1 MSEQNYPLQSLREG
15 HWFKLICG
23 ASFQNLAAVRNL
35 TLAYTL
41 AGVDCVDIAADPAVV
56 IAAKEAIRVAMDMGH
71 RASPGESCGELGEHF
86 PNGGQTVSLIQKPLL
101 MVSLNDGEDPHFRKA
116 TFVPL
121 HCPSDCPRPCEQICP
136 ADAIKSS
143 GVIEDRCYGCGR
155 CLPICPIQHIS
166 AHSYVSTAQAIAP
179 LVLEMGIDAIEIHT
193 QVGRLADFKRLWS
206 AIKPWLPQL
215 QLIAISCPDGENL
228 IEYLWALYD
237 IVSPLP
243 CPLIW
248 QTDGRPMS
256 GDIGNG
262 ATRAAIRLGQ
272 KVLTAGLP
280 GYVQLAGGTNDYTV
294 PKLRSLNLLASTPPR
309 DRSVPHLET
318 VRTTQPISPSYVS
331 GVAYGSYARSLL
343 SPLLEQLEDLGSLE
357 KPVPLLASYQG
368 TELSATGLVGSAI
381 LTPRSQPMPLPQPLL
396 LEQSPQSL
404 QQAVKL
410 AYSLVSQLKP
420 FHSTPQLDHELP

>member
-1 MSEQNYPLQSLREG
+1 MSEPNYPLQSLREG

-23 ASFQNLAAVRNL
+23 ASFQNLPAIRNL

-41 AGVDCVDIAADPAVV
+41 AGVDCIDIAADPAVV
-56 IAAKEAIRVAMDMGH
+56 IAAQEAIQAAVEISRGDSQ
-71 RASPGESCGELGEHF
+71 RDRFTNRQQNPTIL
-86 PNGGQTVSLIQKPLL
+86 QKPLL

-116 TFVPL
+116 TFLPVN
-121 HCPSDCPRPCEQICP
+121 CPSDCPRPCEQICP
-136 ADAIKSS
+136 AGAIKSS

-179 LVLEMGIDAIEIHT
+179 LVLEMGIDAVEIHT
-193 QVGRLADFKRLWS
+193 QVGRLADFQRLWS

-228 IEYLWALYD
+228 IEYLRTLYD
-237 IVSPLP
+237 LIAPLP

-272 KVLTAGLP
+272 KVLAAGLP

-294 PKLRSLNLLASTPPR
+294 PKLRSLNLLASIPSR
-309 DRSVPHLET
+309 DRLMTHLET
-318 VRTTQPISPSYVS
+318 PHFETPHFETVQPMQSLSSSYVS

-343 SPLLEQLEDLGSLE
+343 SPILEQLEVVENLD
-357 KPVPLLASYQG
+357 
-368 TELSATGLVGSAI
+368 T
-381 LTPRSQPMPLPQPLL
+381 PLPVTSNKGARQLITSLAESSVSTLRSPQPIL
-396 LEQSPQSL
+396 LEQSPKSL
-404 QQAVKL
+404 QQAVNL
-410 AYSLVSQLKP
+410 AHSLVSQLKP
-420 FHSTPQLDHELP
+420 FRSAPQLDHVLP

>member
-23 ASFQNLAAVRNL
+23 ASFQHLPAVRNL

-56 IAAKEAIRVAMDMGH
+56 IAAKEAIRVAMEMSRRDLQQD
-71 RASPGESCGELGEHF
+71 RF
-86 PNGGQTVSLIQKPLL
+86 PNRPQNSSTIQKPLL

-116 TFVPL
+116 TFLPL
-121 HCPSDCPRPCEQICP
+121 NCPVDCPRPCEQVCP
-136 ADAIKSS
+136 AGAIKSH
-143 GVIEDRCYGCGR
+143 GVIQDRCYGCGR

-193 QVGRLADFKRLWS
+193 QVGRLTDFQRLWS

-228 IEYLWALYD
+228 IDYLWALYD
-237 IVSPLP
+237 IISPLP

-262 ATRAAIRLGQ
+262 ATRATIRLGQ
-272 KVLTAGLP
+272 KVLAAGLP
-280 GYVQLAGGTNDYTV
+280 GHIQLAGGTNDYTV
-294 PKLRSLNLLASTPPR
+294 PKLRSLNLLASHPSS
-309 DRSVPHLET
+309 DRSISQT
-318 VRTTQPISPSYVS
+318 MQPFSPSYVS
-331 GVAYGSYARSLL
+331 GVAYGSYARRLL
-343 SPLLEQLEDLGSLE
+343 SPLLEQLEAPESLE
-357 KPVPLLASYQG
+357 TLLPGFADQEDQPSVKQRIGSVSTGKSPVL
-368 TELSATGLVGSAI
+368 
-381 LTPRSQPMPLPQPLL
+381 RSPQPIL
-396 LEQSPQSL
+396 LEQAPEAL

-410 AYSLVSQLKP
+410 AHSLVSQLKP
-420 FHSTPQLDHELP
+420 FRKTPEFDHELS